1 MPTPI
6 SVNGRVALM
15 PIAADSSITD
25 WIQAVSA
32 LALIVVA
39 VLGFVATI
47 QTITQAR
54 NRQAVEIEGYIR
66 VDIGPPGGT
75 SDYQAPEK
83 IRFIKS
89 DEMRV
94 LGNALDADPMI
105 SVFYRNLQSHPL
117 GVAHGVL
124 GVVVVEVTADNG
136 DILEVEAR
144 HEIAYIEAERV
155 VRIDIVRFPSNWTAR
170 GLVGAVT
177 YKNANWDGAQSRH
190 GRWECYYEAGQF
202 RMIPWSAP
210 RNSWRDRIDRAM
222 ESLVSVFRASP
233 ESREE

>member
-1 MPTPI
+1 MPTPA

-15 PIAADSSITD
+15 LIAADPSITD

-75 SDYQAPEK
+75 SDYQSPQNL
-83 IRFIKS
+83 RFIKT
-89 DEMRV
+89 DDLRV
-94 LGNALDADPMI
+94 LGEALDGDPTI
-105 SVFYRNLQSHPL
+105 SAFYRNLQSHPL
-117 GVAHGVL
+117 GVAHGIL
-124 GVVVVEVTADNG
+124 GVVVVEVTDDNG
-136 DILEVEAR
+136 DVLEVEAQ
-144 HEIAYIEAERV
+144 HEIAYIEPERV
-155 VRIDIVRFPSNWTAR
+155 VRIDIVRFPSTWTAR
-170 GLVGAVT
+170 GLIAAVT

-190 GRWECYYEAGQF
+190 GRWECYYEAGEF
-202 RMIPWSAP
+202 RMIPWANP
-210 RNSWRDRIDRAM
+210 RDSWRDRIERTM
-222 ESLVSVFRASP
+222 ESFTRAFRSSS